1 MARPDIEDRRATDP
15 HGFPPLPP
23 EADPEIPRP
32 RSSRPVHDPWD
43 PAHVPDPRYAVG
55 YRDEGHV
62 GDRFADPRHTA
73 VEYADPRYP
82 DEPYVDAFY
91 ADDPYTRHGGEAYAQ
106 SVEDTG
112 RRRARRAADGERPR
126 RSRRARPP
134 RPPHADTTVRHA
146 DGPVEEPG
154 GLRFATVAIPVAI
167 GSLVA
172 VGIGVW
178 ARTSDATGVAVNI
191 AGFSSAGAVKTWLAT
206 LALVFALVQLWTAM
220 VMRGRIGSGPGART
234 AFVHRWSGRIA
245 VLVTVPVAVQCLI
258 AMGWSGATP
267 RTLVH
272 SLLGCVFYGAF
283 VTKMLLLRRRGVPG
297 WLIAVSGGLLLAVL
311 AGIWLTSALWFF
323 GTSGLTF

>member
-1 MARPDIEDRRATDP
+1 MTDP
-15 HGFPPLPP
+15 HGIPPVPSDVEP
-23 EADPEIPRP
+23 GIPRQ
-32 RSSRPVHDPWD
+32 RTDRPVHDPWD
-43 PAHVPDPRYAVG
+43 PAYVPDPRHPAAYPGDRLADG
-55 YRDEGHV
+55 PRDEW
-62 GDRFADPRHTA
+62 RA
-73 VEYADPRYP
+73 EERYP
-82 DEPYVDAFY
+82 DAFHV
-91 ADDPYTRHGGEAYAQ
+91 DDPYTRHGGDAYAR
-106 SVEDTG
+106 DTAVDRPAG
-112 RRRARRAADGERPR
+112 RRPRRRAAAQERPRRARRPQPE
-126 RSRRARPP
+126 
-134 RPPHADTTVRHA
+134 RPPHADTLVRTPDELER
-146 DGPVEEPG
+146 DGG
-154 GLRFATVAIPVAI
+154 GLRFMTVAVPVAV

-234 AFVHRWSGRIA
+234 AMVHRWSGRIA

-272 SLLGCVFYGAF
+272 SLLGCLFYGAF

-297 WLIAVSGGLLLAVL
+297 WVIAVSGGLLLAVL

-323 GTSGLTF
+323 GTKGLTF